1 MEIRNDLSRILPR
14 QDNIQRTSDTGIR
27 QARPVSAQ
35 LVVSSSSLR
44 DLANAMTLMQTA
56 SGIVQE
62 ALNVSSKLRSIAR
75 VSMATGLTDQNEIAQ
90 TIAGIKTSLQEYG
103 RPVTVPSVQQSG
115 GSSTYGLPDISDE
128 LDTMDSLTRKG
139 HIREENISPIEK
151 SLMSK
156 QAGIAGQLE
165 KMSEHFGSKSAQND
179 NTQVYSELPHMIRSN
194 FTEAFTAQ
202 GNVRAENVHS
212 LL

>member
-14 QDNIQRTSDTGIR
+14 QENIHRTSDAGPR

-62 ALNVSSKLRSIAR
+62 ALNVSSKLRSIAM
-75 VSMATGLTDQNEIAQ
+75 VSMSTGLTDQNEIAQ
-90 TIAGIKTSLQEYG
+90 AIAGIKTSLQEYD

-115 GSSTYGLPDISDE
+115 GTSTYNLPDISGE
-128 LDTMDSLTRKG
+128 LDAMDSLARKG
-139 HIREENISPIEK
+139 KIREEDISPIEK

-156 QAGIAGQLE
+156 QAGITGQLE
-165 KMSEHFGSKSAQND
+165 KIGEQFGSKPAQND
-179 NTQVYSELPHMIRSN
+179 NTHTYSELPRMIRSN

-202 GNVRAENVHS
+202 GNVRTENVRS